1 MRNRHCAAA
10 APPLVSSPY
19 MRRLSNESGQADV
32 LRGAI
37 LRNLVE
43 AAGTPPRAR
52 GCVRVLKYAPAGKLE
67 SELML
72 ETSSHRGGHRAAR
85 LRVRR

>member
-1 MRNRHCAAA
+1 MSSRQDEGNEAAAGCMPARLGSFPMRNRHCAAA

-37 LRNLVE
+37 LRNLVG
-43 AAGTPPRAR
+43 AAGTPPRA
-52 GCVRVLKYAPAGKLE
+52 GECA
-67 SELML
+67 
-72 ETSSHRGGHRAAR
+72 RAC
-85 LRVRR
+85 